1 MRDEIDLYEYWQTL
15 AVAYDAEE
23 LDDYNTAS
31 LIAIGVNDPK
41 RLKKW
46 KFATQDK
53 AGTKPQNND
62 ASQALLGLALMTSGG
77 DMKPSGDMTSFA
89 QHTGRRIIYMVAQN
103 EYVDG
108 AGTPTVKT
116 RDDLVMPLPTTD
128 IQH

>member
-1 MRDEIDLYEYWQTL
+1 ML
-15 AVAYDAEE
+15 AVAYDADE

-62 ASQALLGLALMTSGG
+62 ANQSLIGLALMASGSANLQ
-77 DMKPSGDMTSFA
+77 PSGDITSFA

-103 EYVDG
+103 EYVD
-108 AGTPTVKT
+108 AVGTPTVKT